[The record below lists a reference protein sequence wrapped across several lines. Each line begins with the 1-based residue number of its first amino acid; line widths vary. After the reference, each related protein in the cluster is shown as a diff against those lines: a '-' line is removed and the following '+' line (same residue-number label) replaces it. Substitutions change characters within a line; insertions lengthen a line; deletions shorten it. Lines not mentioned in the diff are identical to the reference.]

1 MIYWEK
7 DFFCTKFIS
16 LFFFNRKTMKVI
28 LLDEVISE
36 LKKKKFE
43 TNIFIYL
50 FLVVGPAENFLPEI
64 N

>member
-36 LKKKKFE
+36 LKKKNQYF
-43 TNIFIYL
+43 YL
-50 FLVVGPAENFLPEI
+50 FVFGCGSS
-64 N
+64 